1 MTKVIIVD
9 DDIDILTMLENDI
22 KGSLGYEVLAFTDPI
37 NAFAEIVSSTA
48 DIDAIITDERMP
60 NSTGL
65 QLLSAA
71 VEFGFMGHM
80 FIFSGYTD
88 DSMSFELLKVEMQR
102 LKTKSKSCAV
112 AKPSTK
118 KLLGI
123 LKDAIEDKFV
133 TEDEL

>member
-1 MTKVIIVD
+1 MTKVMIVD

-22 KGSLGYEVLAFTDPI
+22 KESLGYEVLAFTDPV
-37 NAFAEIVSSTA
+37 NAFAEIVSSA

-65 QLLSAA
+65 QLLRAA
-71 VEFGFMGHM
+71 MEFGFMGHM

-102 LKTKSKSCAV
+102 VKTKSKFCAI

>member
-22 KGSLGYEVLAFTDPI
+22 KESLGYEVLAFTDPV
-37 NAFAEIVSSTA
+37 NAFAEIVSST

>member
-9 DDIDILTMLENDI
+9 DDIDILLLLEKDI
-22 KGSLGYEVLAFTDPI
+22 KETLGYEVLAFTDPL
-37 NAFAEIVSSTA
+37 NAFAEIVSST

-65 QLLSAA
+65 ELLRAA
-71 VEFGFMGHM
+71 MDFGFTGHM

-102 LKTKSKSCAV
+102 VKTKSKFCAV
-112 AKPSTK
+112 PKPSTK
-118 KLLGI
+118 KLLSV
-123 LKDAIEDKFV
+123 LKDAIEDKFEEV
-133 TEDEL
+133 KL